1 MGSHCAVLLLERHW
15 INFRFSIAGYVL
27 GLCHAVSSPLSK
39 SCHFECVHQLGC
51 NFSTTCSPYTRIL
64 LLFGFTVALLTVK
77 YISLTF
83 ALSLVLLTN
92 TSLAYLLL
100 PELHFFF
107 LWHLYPSTFI
117 LLCLLCIVE
126 FYVYLLASSLFA
138 KLFLCFTVTKVVKFI
153 LTIW

>member
-1 MGSHCAVLLLERHW
+1 MGYPSRMGSHCAVLLLERHW

-107 LWHLYPSTFI
+107 SDIYIPALSSCFAYFALWNFMYTYWLQVCSLNFFCV
-117 LLCLLCIVE
+117 LLLL
-126 FYVYLLASSLFA
+126 
-138 KLFLCFTVTKVVKFI
+138 K
-153 LTIW
+153 